1 MRDAIA
7 VVGSVSLEGTSE
19 RTTREM
25 FVDDVSMAE
34 DSCGA
39 GGSQS
44 AALLIRR
51 IALSSHLRRSRAAS
65 AVGTSV

>member
-7 VVGSVSLEGTSE
+7 VVESVSWERTSK

-39 GGSQS
+39 AGSQS
-44 AALLIRR
+44 ARLLIRR
-51 IALSSHLRRSRAAS
+51 VPPGLAFAS
-65 AVGTSV
+65 VTCRHFT